1 MLTKKERLLIQKIK
15 SKARSQ
21 QRKREI
27 AKKNATRCLTPEQED
42 YPELPKVQPQTYFSK
57 GIEHGIF

>member
-1 MLTKKERLLIQKIK
+1 MQTKKLMQKIK

-27 AKKNATRCLTPEQED
+27 AKKNAIRCLTPEQED
-42 YPELPKVQPQTYFSK
+42 EPELPKVQQTYFSK
-57 GIEHGIF
+57 GIEHGVFGG